1 MCEYG
6 NANILVLN
14 SHNYH
19 LWQKKL
25 IFLSIINKYAILP
38 FVEYN
43 LFLCNLISGKI
54 LLMLIS
60 TLLHVCD
67 DVIVVVAVVES
78 GKRGGGGAIWAH
90 YGAIICCRPQWP
102 RPGKACTH
110 THTQTHRHKNTHRF
124 KLLYG
129 AICISIDSQ
138 SKKSQGSVAEGF
150 KDPKK
155 NVSYWLYV

>member
-6 NANILVLN
+6 NANILILN

-19 LWQKKL
+19 LWQKKVTL
-25 IFLSIINKYAILP
+25 LSIIDNYAILP
-38 FVEYN
+38 FVEYKR
-43 LFLCNLISGKI
+43 FLCNLISGKI

-60 TLLHVCD
+60 TLLHCCD
-67 DVIVVVAVVES
+67 DFIVVVVDVES

-110 THTQTHRHKNTHRF
+110 THTHTYTQIHTHTHTHIDKQTYTDTQTKKIHT
-124 KLLYG
+124 
-129 AICISIDSQ
+129 DS
-138 SKKSQGSVAEGF
+138 S
-150 KDPKK
+150 
-155 NVSYWLYV
+155 SYRVLFVFQ